1 MRVRTDP
8 SESTAPQEREVD
20 PLNAKTT
27 DPKNTA
33 GDLVA
38 PNGKVWRITEH
49 TRNGA
54 ALYVIDGVNPKK
66 CPRLVMSTRMEL
78 EEIFGTELL
87 PVDGAA

>member
-1 MRVRTDP
+1 MTTEITEP
-8 SESTAPQEREVD
+8 EST
-20 PLNAKTT
+20 T
-27 DPKNTA
+27 

-38 PNGKVWRITEH
+38 PNGKVWRVTEH

-54 ALYVIDGVNPKK
+54 ALYVIDGVDPAK

-87 PVDGAA
+87 PLGGAA

>member
-1 MRVRTDP
+1 L
-8 SESTAPQEREVD
+8 STQI
-20 PLNAKTT
+20 TG
-27 DPKNTA
+27 PKDTA

-38 PNGKVWRITEH
+38 PNGKVWRATEH

-54 ALYVIDGVNPKK
+54 VLYVIDGVDPVK

-87 PVDGAA
+87 PVGGAA

>member
-1 MRVRTDP
+1 MSTTP
-8 SESTAPQEREVD
+8 TAPKD
-20 PLNAKTT
+20 
-27 DPKNTA
+27 TA

-38 PNGKVWRITEH
+38 PNGKVWRVTGQ

-54 ALYVIDGVNPKK
+54 ALYVIDGVDPVK

-87 PVDGAA
+87 PLDGAA